1 MTGTKTNTP
10 IMETPASISVV
21 GADQI
26 RDQKPAS
33 VAEALRYTPGVG
45 AQTFGS
51 DTRNDWFQIRG
62 FSAQDVGLSLDG
74 LPLPSAFGFATWKI
88 QPIGIER
95 IDILRGPSAM
105 LYGGG
110 SPGGLVNI
118 VSKTPPDQPL
128 NYLETGV
135 NSFGSA
141 YLAFD
146 FGGPVQ
152 TASGPSNDLF
162 YRLAGIVKNGGT
174 QTDFIYDDSYSIAP
188 SIRYRPDQDTSFTV
202 LALASKDQTR
212 VQDFLPYVG
221 TVVNAPFGRIPT
233 SLFASDPRDDYFK
246 RETEMLGYQYEK
258 NIDDNFTF
266 RQNARFSH
274 DEVQFQTLLGNG
286 YVGGNP
292 ATAMLSRFN
301 DFARD
306 NANQGAID
314 TQLEYRFATGPVQ
327 HTALFGVDY
336 RHYELADLQAFDFA
350 TPALNLLKPVYGIPL
365 GFPADVFQNETFTQQ
380 QTGVYAQD
388 QLKIGRLTVVMS
400 GRNDWVTLDDNN
412 MIGPSLSRD
421 DSKFS
426 GRIGAIYNTPIGIAP
441 YASYT
446 TSFNPLVG
454 INSAGPT
461 PELFLPETGQQ
472 GEVGVKFEPAGFDG
486 HFTAALF
493 DLKRQN
499 VLTTDPSNA
508 MESIQTGEVTS
519 RGVEL
524 EAVANVTPAL
534 KLIASFTDFDIFV
547 SKDLNPAIVGT
558 VPTNTPS
565 EMASAWADYTFQSGQ
580 LAGFGFGA
588 GVRYVGV
595 SYADQANSF
604 VVPSF
609 VLGDLALHYQVANWR
624 FALNITNIADHIYV
638 GGCSSPTA
646 CFYGDRRRTVASVSY
661 KW

>member
-10 IMETPASISVV
+10 LMETPQSISVV

-51 DTRNDWFQIRG
+51 DARNDWFQIRG

-74 LPLPSAFGFATWKI
+74 LPLAAPFAFATWKI

-95 IDILRGPSAM
+95 IDILRGPTAM

-118 VSKTPPDQPL
+118 VSKTPPDQPI

-135 NSFGSA
+135 SSFGNA
-141 YLAFD
+141 YLSFD
-146 FGGPVQ
+146 FGGPMQ
-152 TASGPSNDLF
+152 TASGPSNELF

-174 QTDFIYDDSYSIAP
+174 QTDFISDDSYSIAP
-188 SIRYRPDQDTSFTV
+188 SVRYRPDMDTSFTV

-258 NIDDNFTF
+258 NINDSLTF
-266 RQNARFSH
+266 RQNARFAH

-286 YVGGNP
+286 YADP

-306 NANQGAID
+306 SANQGNID

-336 RHYELADLQAFDFA
+336 KHYELADLQAFDFA
-350 TPALNLLKPVYGIPL
+350 TPALNLLNPVYGVFQ
-365 GFPADVFQNETFTQQ
+365 GFPGTVFQNENFTQE
-380 QTGVYAQD
+380 QTGFYAQD

-400 GRNDWVTLDDNN
+400 GRNDWVTLDDHNL
-412 MIGPSLSRD
+412 IGTSLSRD

-426 GRIGAIYNTPIGIAP
+426 GRIGAIYNTPVGLAP
-441 YASYT
+441 YVSYA

-454 INSAGPT
+454 VNGVT
-461 PELFLPETGQQ
+461 GQLFLPETGQQ
-472 GEVGVKFEPAGFDG
+472 GEVGVKFQPAGFDG
-486 HFTAALF
+486 HFGAALF

-508 MESIQTGEVTS
+508 LQSIQTGEVTS

-524 EAVANVTPAL
+524 EAVANVTPEL
-534 KLIASFTDFDIFV
+534 KLLASFTDFHIFD
-547 SKDLNPAIVGT
+547 SKDLNPALIGT

-565 EMASAWADYTFQSGQ
+565 EMASAWADYTFQSGR

-588 GVRYVGV
+588 GVRYVGI
-595 SYADQANSF
+595 SYADQANTLE
-604 VVPSF
+604 VPSF
-609 VLGDLALHYQVANWR
+609 VLGDLSVHYQMANWR
-624 FALNITNIADHIYV
+624 FALNVTNIADHIYV
-638 GGCSSPTA
+638 ASCQTATA
-646 CFYGDRRRTVASVSY
+646 CFYGDRRRAVASVSY